1 MDTEAKLRDY
11 LKRATADLRQARRDL
26 VDIEER
32 AAEPIAIIGMACRYP
47 GGVRTPGQLWDLL
60 DAGRDAI
67 TGFPQ
72 DRGWA
77 VAEGDFTLE
86 GGFLDDAGAFDP
98 AVFGISP
105 REALAMDPQQRLLL
119 EISWEAFERAGI
131 DPLGVKGSRTGVFA
145 GVMYHDYAAQLTSL
159 PDGVEGYLA
168 TGTSGS
174 VVSGRV
180 AYTFGLEGPA
190 LTIDTACSSS
200 LVALHL
206 AVQSLR
212 RGECAMALAGGVTVM
227 ASPST
232 FVEFARQGG
241 LAADGRCKPFAE
253 AADGTGWSEG
263 AGVLLVERLSDAQ
276 RLGHPIL
283 AVVRGSAVNQDGAS
297 NGLTA
302 PNGPSQQR
310 VILDALADARLTPA
324 QVDAVEAHGTGTTLG
339 DPIEAQA
346 LLATYGRD
354 RDEPLRL
361 GSLKSNLGHTQ
372 AAAGV
377 GGVIKMVEAMR
388 RGVLPKTLHVDAPS
402 PHIDWSTG
410 ALELLTAARPWPETD
425 APRRAA
431 VSSFGFS
438 GTNAH
443 VVLEQAPAGLAA
455 PADTVVAPPPAVV
468 PLPLAGA
475 DADGLRAWAATV
487 RDHLTATG
495 ASLADV
501 GATLITRGALPSRAV
516 AWDLDG
522 LDAVAS
528 GVGPVAGSP
537 LGSSDVVFVYPGQG
551 GQWLGMAAGLLDS
564 PVFAGRLRECD
575 AALAPLVGFS
585 VEGVL
590 RSGEGWLSRVEVVQ
604 PVLWAVGVALTAW
617 WGAHGV
623 RPAAVVGHSQGEV
636 VAAVVAGALSVGDGA
651 RVVAARSGALVGLDG
666 SGGMAS
672 VGADAGEVAGWLSG
686 AEWSGLV
693 VAVVNSPSQVVV
705 AGERPLVEAFVSWC
719 EGRGV
724 RARLVEVGYASH
736 SPQVDVVRDAV
747 VTGLSGVRGA
757 VPTIPW
763 YSTVTGER
771 VVDPVGEDY
780 WWANLREPVRFASVV
795 ESLAADGFRLFAEVS
810 GHPVLTLAVEQC
822 VPDAGVWGT
831 LRRGEDGPAAQI
843 RALGEAWVRGVEV
856 DWTAWP
862 ADGRWSPDLP
872 TYPFQRTHYWLTAA
886 PGAGDLAGAG
896 LDDTG
901 HPLLAAAVPVPE
913 SGTVVFTGHVSRATQ
928 PWLTDHDVL
937 GDVLIPGAALVE
949 LALAAG
955 ERTDAPVVEELLIQ
969 APLAL
974 PETGGVDLR
983 VTVARPDPGAARRVV
998 TIHSRSDREEPWTP
1012 HATGTLRPAGTAER
1026 AEPAGP
1032 ADLAW
1037 PPRDAE
1043 PVDAEDLYAALAD
1056 TGLRYGPAFQ
1066 NLRRVWR
1073 RAGEILAEVAL
1084 DGGGADGTG
1093 PGHDGYGGYGIHPA
1107 LLDACLHALAAGGL
1121 VPGEDGAA
1129 RLPFAFNGV
1138 RLHAVGAGSLRVRLT
1153 AGDGP
1158 ETIRLHAADEAGLPV
1173 LDVGALA
1180 VRPVTAARIGA
1191 APGLPL
1197 YGLDWVDAEAPAGQ
1211 AVERQPISQPA
1222 LPAITLG
1229 DALPGDPGDVLVLDC
1244 ASGTTGESTVDG
1256 AAVRAETARLLE
1268 TLRLFLGDERRAG
1281 THLVV
1286 RTDGAIAAGAGDTVP
1301 GLVAAALWGLVRS
1314 AQNEHP
1320 GRITIVDAPT
1330 ADRIPD
1336 VLAAGHPQAAVRDGR
1351 ITVPRVVRHAAT
1363 GGELPDL
1370 TGGTVVITGA
1380 TGTLGRLIARHLVAA
1395 HGVRDLLLLSRSG
1408 GGPDLDG
1415 ARVRAVACD
1424 VTDPEAVEAALR
1436 DVTVSAVIHTAG
1448 VLDDGLLEDLTPGR
1462 LDAVLRPK
1470 VDAAMNLHAATAGQP
1485 LAAFVLFSSAA
1496 GLLGNAGQ
1504 ANYAAANTFADAYA
1518 ARLRAEGVPATS
1530 LAWGLWDTDE
1540 GMAGGL
1546 TDADRRRLRRG
1557 GVLPLEA
1564 AQGLALFDA
1573 ALRAGTA
1580 LAVPVALSL
1589 PALRSTADSG
1599 LLPPVLSGLV
1609 RRAPR
1614 RAATAGGADG
1624 FARRLA
1630 GLPEAEREQ
1639 TAVELVRGTIAAV
1652 LGFASGAAVDG
1663 NRALRELGFDSL
1675 TAVELR
1681 NRLQPA
1687 TGLTLPAT
1695 LAFDYPNA
1703 RAIARYLLDRALGS
1717 DRPAGG
1723 ASPVR
1728 PGQARADE
1736 PIAIIGMA
1744 CRFPGGVRSPEDLWR
1759 LLRDGVD
1766 AISGFPTDRGWDLT
1780 GTGFTQQGGFL
1791 YDAGHFDAGLFGI
1804 SPREA
1809 LAMDPQQRLLL
1820 EISWEAFER
1829 AGLDPLGLR
1838 GSRTGVF
1845 AGLMYHDYGTGL
1857 TTLPEG
1863 VEGYR
1868 ATGVS
1873 GSVVSGRVAYVFGL
1887 EGPAL
1892 TVDTACSSSLVSLH
1906 LAAES
1911 LRRGECELALAGGV
1925 SVMANPSTF
1934 VEVARQGGSAAD
1946 GRCKPFSA
1954 AADGATW
1961 SEGAGVLLVERLSD
1975 AQRLGHPILAV
1986 VRGTAVNQDGASN
1999 GLTAPNG
2006 PSQQRVIRAA
2016 LADAGLT
2023 PQDVDAVEA
2032 HGTGTALGDPIEAQ
2046 ALLTAYGQDRDEPL
2060 WLGSIKS
2067 NLGHTQAAAGV
2078 AGIMKMVLALGHGVL
2093 PRSLHIDAP
2102 SPHVD
2107 WESGA
2112 VALLDAERPWPVV
2125 DRPRRAGVSSF
2136 GISGTNA
2143 HVVLEQA
2150 PPASPEPENPEPPVV
2165 PLPLSGRDGGAPPAQ
2180 ARRLAAFLRD
2190 RPDVPPV
2197 DVAHTLAG
2205 RATLEHRAVALGVDA
2220 LGALADG
2227 RPSPDVVTGVAGP
2240 AGGTVFVFP
2249 GQGGQWEGMA
2259 ARLLDRSPAFA
2270 GRLRECDAAL
2280 GRYLDYSVEAVLRQE
2295 PGTPSL
2301 DRLDVVQ
2308 PMLFAVMVSLAAWW
2322 EEHGVTPAAVVGHSQ
2337 GEIAAACV
2345 AGALTLDDAAR
2356 IVALRSREMT
2366 AIAGAGAMLSVAA
2379 AEAGVAARI
2388 AAYQT
2393 AYDAAD
2399 TAAHQPGDQD
2409 GPGRI
2414 RLEIAAVNGPASVI
2428 VAGAAGAIDELA
2440 AGYEADGVR
2449 VRRIKASAAGH
2460 SVQVEALRDR
2470 VLELLAPV
2478 RIAAGRVPWYSTVRA
2493 EPMTAEDGAA
2503 YWYDNLRRPVRF
2515 AAAVRRL
2522 LADGYRHFVEVSPH
2536 PVLTAGIQ
2544 DVAAEAGDGV
2554 AVAGTLRRDEDGPD
2568 REIRALAE
2576 AWVAGVPVD
2585 WSTVLTGRRRAPDVP
2600 TYAFQH
2606 QHYWLADA
2614 PGAGGGGPDGGPD
2627 DDFWAAVEETDA
2639 AALGRTLG
2647 VDPGALAPV
2656 LPALAG
2662 WRRDRRERSRLDAW
2676 RFRIAFTPLPEPEPA
2691 RLSGTWLV
2699 LHPADVDPGEV
2710 TLALIGAGAEVEHS
2724 TAVGRETLLARPYAG
2739 VVSLLALRDDDRAVL
2754 DTLALTR
2761 AIGGLDTA
2769 LWILTRGAV
2778 AAVPADPASRLA
2790 PAQVW
2795 GLART
2800 FALEH
2805 PEAWGGLLDL
2815 PETLDA
2821 RAAGRIAA
2829 VLAGLDD
2836 EDQVAVRATGV
2847 LARRLLPAPADPAAP
2862 LWEPRGTVLITG
2874 GTGALGAHVAR
2885 WAAGS
2890 GADHVVL
2897 TSRRGEAAPGAA
2909 ELREELTALGAR
2921 VTVAACDTADRAQVA
2936 ALLAALPGPV
2946 NSVVHAAG
2954 TLAPVL
2960 LADTTPEELAA
2971 VRAGKVDGAVHL
2983 LDLLD
2988 PAHLDRVVLFSSNAG
3003 VWGSARQGV
3012 YGAANAALD
3021 ALAEQARERGLP
3033 VTSVAWGLWAG
3044 GGMAEATG
3052 GEEYMRR
3059 RGFRGMAPDAAIAA
3073 MRQAAGAGET
3083 FLSVAD
3089 VDWSVFAPAFAF
3101 ARPRPLIADLPEVRA
3116 QRAATA
3122 AAPAA
3127 DSGTELRR
3135 RLAAAPPHEHEQI
3148 VLEVVRGNA
3157 AAVLGHDSA
3166 DAVDARRPFKE
3177 FGFDSLTAV
3186 DLRNRLTA
3194 ATGLTLPATLV
3205 FDHPTPAAVARLL
3218 LDGLVTGD
3226 GATPD
3231 AVLATIDQLAEELAA
3246 TAGDTALRLRVGM
3259 RLRGLLDG
3267 LDGLGDAGEPE
3278 QDAVSG
3284 TLEAASAD
3292 ELFRFI
3298 DELGV
3303 S

>member
-26 VDIEER
+26 VDVQEK
-32 AAEPIAIIGMACRYP
+32 AAEPIAIVGVSCRYP
-47 GGVRTPGQLWDLL
+47 GGVGTPEQLWDLL

-67 TGFPQ
+67 TGFPD
-72 DRGWA
+72 DRSWTFA
-77 VAEGDFTLE
+77 DEDFAQE
-86 GGFLDDAGAFDP
+86 GGFLDEAGAFDP

-119 EISWEAFERAGI
+119 ECAWEAFERAGL
-131 DPLGVKGSRTGVFA
+131 DPLGVKGSRVGVFA
-145 GVMYHDYAAQLTSL
+145 GVMYHDYAAQLTTL

-227 ASPST
+227 ATPNT

-241 LAADGRCKPFAE
+241 LAADGRCKAFAE

-263 AGVLLVERLSDAQ
+263 AGVVLVERLSDAQ
-276 RLGHPIL
+276 RLGHPVL

-324 QVDAVEAHGTGTTLG
+324 QIDTVEAHGTGTRLG

-354 RDEPLRL
+354 RRAPLWL

-372 AAAGV
+372 AAAGI
-377 GGVIKMVEAMR
+377 GGVIKMVESMR

-402 PHIDWSTG
+402 SHIDWSSG
-410 ALELLTAARPWPETD
+410 ALELLTTARPWPAAD
-425 APRRAA
+425 SPRRAA

-443 VVLEQAPAGLAA
+443 VILEQAPTPAPIPAPVPAGT
-455 PADTVVAPPPAVV
+455 PGVV

-475 DADGLRAWAATV
+475 DPDGLRAQATTV
-487 RDHLTATG
+487 RNHLRTTG
-495 ASLADV
+495 ASLADL
-501 GATLITRGALPSRAV
+501 GATLINRGALPVRAV
-516 AWDLDG
+516 AWDIET
-522 LDAVAS
+522 LDAVAA
-528 GVGPVAGSP
+528 GLGPVTGSP
-537 LGSSDVVFVYPGQG
+537 LGNSDVVFVYAGQG
-551 GQWLGMAAGLLDS
+551 GQWLGMAVGLLDS
-564 PVFAGRLRECD
+564 LAFAERLRECD
-575 AALAPLVGFS
+575 AALWPHVGFS
-585 VEGVL
+585 VEAVL
-590 RSGEGWLSRVEVVQ
+590 RGRDEWLTRVEVVQ

-617 WGAHGV
+617 WASYGV
-623 RPAAVVGHSQGEV
+623 VPAAVVGHSQGEV
-636 VAAVVAGALSVGDGA
+636 VAAVVAGALSVRDGA
-651 RVVAARSGALVGLDG
+651 RVVAARSQALVDLDG

-672 VGADAGEVAGWLSG
+672 VGAAADEVAGWLAG
-686 AEWSGLV
+686 PEWAGLV
-693 VAVVNSPSQVVV
+693 VAAVNSPSQVVV
-705 AGERPLVEAFVSWC
+705 AGERSLLEAFVPWC
-719 EGRGV
+719 EERGV

-736 SPQVDVVRDAV
+736 SSQVEPVREAVLAALAGVEGVVPV
-747 VTGLSGVRGA
+747 
-757 VPTIPW
+757 IPW

-771 VVDPVGEDY
+771 VTEPVDAGY
-780 WWANLREPVRFASVV
+780 WWSNLREQVRFAPVV
-795 ESLAADGFRLFAEVS
+795 EGLAAEGGFRLFAEVS
-810 GHPVLTLAVEQC
+810 GHPVLALALEQSA
-822 VPDAGVWGT
+822 PDAGVWGT
-831 LRRGEDGPAAQI
+831 LRRGEDGPAAQV
-843 RALGEAWVRGVEV
+843 RALGEAWVRGVDV
-856 DWTAWP
+856 DWRSWLEG
-862 ADGRWSPDLP
+862 GRWLPDLP
-872 TYPFQRTHYWLTAA
+872 TYPFQRQHYWLTSA
-886 PGAGDLAGAG
+886 PGTGDLAEAG
-896 LDDTG
+896 LDGTG
-901 HPLLAAAVPVPE
+901 HPLLGAAVLLPD
-913 SGTVVFTGHVSRATQ
+913 SDTVVFTGRVSRRTQ

-937 GDVLIPGAALVE
+937 GTVLLPGAALVE

-955 ERTDAPVVEELLIQ
+955 DFTDTPVVEELLLQ

-983 VTVARPDPGAARRVV
+983 VTVAPPERGTGRRTITLHSRPD
-998 TIHSRSDREEPWTP
+998 REHPWTP
-1012 HATGTLRPAGTAER
+1012 HATGTLRPAGPTT
-1026 AEPAGP
+1026 EPADQP
-1032 ADLAW
+1032 W
-1037 PPRDAE
+1037 PPRDAD
-1043 PVDAEDLYAALAD
+1043 PVQAEALYAALAEA
-1056 TGLRYGPAFQ
+1056 GLVYGPAFQ
-1066 NLRRVWR
+1066 GLRQVWR
-1073 RAGEILAEVAL
+1073 RDGEILAEVAL
-1084 DGGGADGTG
+1084 DADRDT
-1093 PGHDGYGGYGIHPA
+1093 DGYGVHPA

-1121 VPGEDGAA
+1121 VTGEDGAA
-1129 RLPFAFNGV
+1129 RLPFVFSGV
-1138 RLHAVGAGSLRVRLT
+1138 RLHAVGAGSLRVWLT
-1153 AGDGP
+1153 VAEGA
-1158 ETIRLHAADEAGLPV
+1158 ETVRLHAADAAGLPV
-1173 LDVGALA
+1173 LDIDALA
-1180 VRPVTAARIGA
+1180 VRPVTADQIGA
-1191 APGLPL
+1191 VPSTSL
-1197 YGLDWVDAEAPAGQ
+1197 YTLDWVDAGVPAG
-1211 AVERQPISQPA
+1211 ATGP
-1222 LPAITLG
+1222 LPTIALG
-1229 DALPGDPGDVLVLDC
+1229 DPLPDDTPDVLVLDC
-1244 ASGTTGESTVDG
+1244 ASDAAPNG
-1256 AAVRAETARLLE
+1256 AAVRGETGRLLE
-1268 TLRLFLGDERRAG
+1268 TLQRFLGDERWAG

-1286 RTDGAIAAGAGDTVP
+1286 RTDGAIAADPGDTVP

-1314 AQNEHP
+1314 AQSEHP
-1320 GRITIVDAPT
+1320 GRLALVDTPAMERI
-1330 ADRIPD
+1330 ADL
-1336 VLAAGHPQAAVRDGR
+1336 LAAGHHQAAVRGET
-1351 ITVPRVVRHAAT
+1351 ILVPRIARHA
-1363 GGELPDL
+1363 GPDGELPDL
-1370 TGGTVVITGA
+1370 TAGTVVVTGA
-1380 TGTLGRLIARHLVAA
+1380 TGTLGRLVARHLVAA

-1408 GGPDLDG
+1408 GTLDLDG
-1415 ARVRAVACD
+1415 AQVRAVVCD
-1424 VTDPEAVEAALR
+1424 VTDPAAVEAALSG
-1436 DVTVSAVIHTAG
+1436 VTVSAVIHTAG
-1448 VLDDGLLEDLTPGR
+1448 VLDDGMLADLTPDR
-1462 LDAVLRPK
+1462 LDAVMRAK
-1470 VDAAMNLHAATAGQP
+1470 VDAVANLHAATAGQP
-1485 LAAFVLFSSAA
+1485 LGAFVLFSSAA

-1504 ANYAAANTFADAYA
+1504 ANYAAANTFTDAYA
-1518 ARLRAEGVPATS
+1518 AQLRAEGIPATS
-1530 LAWGLWDTDE
+1530 LAWGLWDTDT
-1540 GMAGGL
+1540 GMVGNL

-1557 GVLPLEA
+1557 GVVPLEA
-1564 AQGLALFDA
+1564 DQGLALFDA
-1573 ALRAGTA
+1573 ALRADTA

-1589 PALRSTADSG
+1589 PALRATAESG

-1609 RRAPR
+1609 RTGPR
-1614 RAATAGGADG
+1614 RATAADG
-1624 FARRLA
+1624 PGAFAERLA
-1630 GLPEAEREQ
+1630 GRPEAEREQ
-1639 TAVELVRGTIAAV
+1639 TVTELVRGTIAAV
-1652 LGFASGAAVDG
+1652 LGFATGSAIDG

-1681 NRLQPA
+1681 NRLHLV

-1717 DRPAGG
+1717 DRLPSTPEPARTS
-1723 ASPVR
+1723 A
-1728 PGQARADE
+1728 ARTDE

-1744 CRFPGGVRSPEDLWR
+1744 CRFPGGVRTPEDLWQ

-1780 GTGFTQQGGFL
+1780 GTDFARQGGFL
-1791 YDAGHFDAGLFGI
+1791 YDAAEFDAGLFGI

-1820 EISWEAFER
+1820 ETSWEAFER

-1857 TTLPEG
+1857 STLPEG

-1873 GSVVSGRVAYVFGL
+1873 GSVVSGRVAYVYGL

-1892 TVDTACSSSLVSLH
+1892 TIDTACSSSLVALH
-1906 LAAES
+1906 LAVES

-1925 SVMANPSTF
+1925 SVMANPGTF

-1975 AQRLGHPILAV
+1975 AQRLGHPVLAV

-2032 HGTGTALGDPIEAQ
+2032 HGTGTKLGDPVEAQ
-2046 ALLTAYGQDRDEPL
+2046 ALLATYGQDRSEDRPL
-2060 WLGSIKS
+2060 RLGSVKS

-2078 AGIMKMVLALGHGVL
+2078 AGLMKMVLAMRHGLL

-2102 SPHVD
+2102 SPHID
-2107 WESGA
+2107 WDSGA
-2112 VALLDAERPWPVV
+2112 VALLDTEQPWPQAG
-2125 DRPRRAGVSSF
+2125 RPRRAAVSSF

-2143 HVVLEQA
+2143 HVVLEQSPPA
-2150 PPASPEPENPEPPVV
+2150 PPAPENPELPVV
-2165 PLPLSGRDGGAPPAQ
+2165 PLLLSGRDGAALTAQ
-2180 ARRLAAFLRD
+2180 ARRLATFLRD
-2190 RPDVPPV
+2190 RPDVPQA
-2197 DVAHTLAG
+2197 DIAHMLAG
-2205 RATLEHRAVALGVDA
+2205 RARLEHRAVALDA
-2220 LGALADG
+2220 AGPAALADG
-2227 RPSPDVVTGVAGP
+2227 RPSADVVTGVAGP
-2240 AGGTVFVFP
+2240 PGGVVFVFP

-2259 ARLLDRSPAFA
+2259 AGLLDRSPAFA
-2270 GRLRECDAAL
+2270 ARLRECDAAL
-2280 GRYLDYSVEAVLRQE
+2280 AQYLDFSVAAVLHQE
-2295 PGTPSL
+2295 PDTPSL

-2308 PMLFAVMVSLAAWW
+2308 PVLFAVMVSLAAWW
-2322 EEHGVTPAAVVGHSQ
+2322 GAHGVTPAAVVGHSQ

-2356 IVALRSREMT
+2356 IIALRSREMM
-2366 AIAGAGAMLSVAA
+2366 AIADAGAMLSIAA
-2379 AEAGVAARI
+2379 DEADVTARI
-2388 AAYQT
+2388 AAYE
-2393 AYDAAD
+2393 DE
-2399 TAAHQPGDQD
+2399 
-2409 GPGRI
+2409 PGRS
-2414 RLEIAAVNGPASVI
+2414 RLEIAAVNGPTSVI
-2428 VAGAAGAIDELA
+2428 VAGEVGAVDELA
-2440 AGYEADGVR
+2440 ARCEADGVR
-2449 VRRIKASAAGH
+2449 ARRIKSSVAGH
-2460 SVQVEALRDR
+2460 SVQVEVLRDR

-2478 RIAAGRVPWYSTVRA
+2478 RIGVGRVPWYSTVRA
-2493 EPMTAEDGAA
+2493 EPMTPEDGAD
-2503 YWYDNLRRPVRF
+2503 YWYDNVRRPVRF
-2515 AAAVRRL
+2515 AAAVQRL

-2536 PVLTAGIQ
+2536 PLLTAGIQ
-2544 DVAAEAGDGV
+2544 DIAAEGAEV
-2554 AVAGTLRRDEDGPD
+2554 AAVAGTLRRDEDGAD
-2568 REIRALAE
+2568 REIRTLAE
-2576 AWVAGVPVD
+2576 AWVAGLPVD
-2585 WSTVLTGRRRAPDVP
+2585 WATVLTGSRRALDIP

-2606 QHYWLADA
+2606 RHYWLADA
-2614 PGAGGGGPDGGPD
+2614 PGAATDDPD
-2627 DDFWAAVEETDA
+2627 DDFWTAVETADA
-2639 AALGRTLG
+2639 TTLGQTLG

-2656 LPALAG
+2656 LPALAD
-2662 WRRDRRERSRLDAW
+2662 WRRARRERSQLDAW
-2676 RFRIAFTPLPEPEPA
+2676 RFRVAFKPLPEPEPG

-2699 LHPADVDPGEV
+2699 LHPADIDPGDV
-2710 TLALIGAGAEVEHS
+2710 TLALAAAGAEVEHG
-2724 TAVGRETLLARPYAG
+2724 TTVDRETLAAKPYSG
-2739 VVSLLALRDDDRAVL
+2739 VVSLLALRDDDRALL

-2761 AIGGLDTA
+2761 ATGGLDTA

-2778 AAVPADPASRLA
+2778 AAVPGDPASRLA

-2795 GLART
+2795 ALART

-2815 PETLDA
+2815 PATLDE

-2890 GADHVVL
+2890 GAGHVVL

-2909 ELREELTALGAR
+2909 ELREELAALGAR
-2921 VTVAACDTADRAQVA
+2921 VTVAACDTADREQVA
-2936 ALLAALPGPV
+2936 ALLASLPEPV
-2946 NSVVHAAG
+2946 TSVVHAAG
-2954 TLAPVL
+2954 TLTPSP
-2960 LADTTPEELAA
+2960 LADATPAELAD
-2971 VRAGKVDGAVHL
+2971 VRSGKVDGAVHL

-2988 PAHLDRVVLFSSNAG
+2988 PEHLEQVVLFSSNAG
-3003 VWGSARQGV
+3003 VWGSARQGT

-3021 ALAEQARERGLP
+3021 ALAAQARERGLP

-3052 GEEYMRR
+3052 GEDYMRR
-3059 RGFRGMAPDAAIAA
+3059 RGLRGMAPEGAITA

-3083 FLSVAD
+3083 FLAVAD
-3089 VDWSVFAPAFAF
+3089 VDWSVFAPAFAI
-3101 ARPRPLIADLPEVRA
+3101 ARPRPLIADLPDVRA
-3116 QRAATA
+3116 AQQAAEAAPPADAGSALRERLTA
-3122 AAPAA
+3122 AAP
-3127 DSGTELRR
+3127 
-3135 RLAAAPPHEHEQI
+3135 HEHDQI
-3148 VLEVVRGNA
+3148 VLDLVRAHA
-3157 AAVLGHDSA
+3157 AAVLGHDSP
-3166 DAVDARRPFKE
+3166 DAVEARRPFKE

-3186 DLRNRLTA
+3186 DLRNRLAA
-3194 ATGLTLPATLV
+3194 ATGQTLPATLV
-3205 FDHPTPAAVARLL
+3205 FDHPTPAAVAHLL
-3218 LDGLVTGD
+3218 LDRLVTG
-3226 GATPD
+3226 GATTPES
-3231 AVLATIDQLAEELAA
+3231 VLATLDQLAESLAA
-3246 TAGDTALRLRVGM
+3246 TADDSALRLRVAM

-3267 LDGLGDAGEPE
+3267 LDDAGEPGAE
-3278 QDAVSG
+3278 SVSAK
-3284 TLEAASAD
+3284 LEAAGAD
-3292 ELFRFI
+3292 EVFRFI

>member
-26 VDIEER
+26 VDVQEK

-72 DRGWA
+72 DRGWT
-77 VAEGDFTLE
+77 VAEGDFTQE

-119 EISWEAFERAGI
+119 ECSWEAFERAGL
-131 DPLGVKGSRTGVFA
+131 DPLGVKASRTGVFA
-145 GVMYHDYAAQLTSL
+145 GVMYHDYATQLTTL

-174 VVSGRV
+174 IVSGRV

-206 AVQSLR
+206 AVQALR

-227 ASPST
+227 ATPNT

-324 QVDAVEAHGTGTTLG
+324 QVDAVEAHGTGTRLG

-346 LLATYGRD
+346 LLATYGQGRQD
-354 RDEPLRL
+354 PLWV

-388 RGVLPKTLHVDAPS
+388 HGVLPKTLHVDAPS
-402 PHIDWSTG
+402 SHVDW
-410 ALELLTAARPWPETD
+410 ALGGVELLTEARPWPTGDD

-443 VVLEQAPAGLAA
+443 IVLEQAPAAAAA
-455 PADTVVAPPPAVV
+455 PAGTTAIV

-475 DADGLRAWAATV
+475 DPDGLRAQAATV
-487 RDHLTATG
+487 RDHLSATG

-501 GATLITRGALPSRAV
+501 GATLVNRGALPGRAI
-516 AWDLDG
+516 AWDAES
-522 LDAVAS
+522 LDAVAA
-528 GVGPVAGSP
+528 GLGPVTGSP
-537 LGSSDVVFVYPGQG
+537 LGNSDVVFVYPGQG
-551 GQWLGMAAGLLDS
+551 GQWLRMAVGLLDS
-564 PVFAGRLRECD
+564 PAFADRLRECD

-585 VEGVL
+585 VEAVL
-590 RSGEGWLSRVEVVQ
+590 RGGEEWLSRVEVVQ

-617 WGAHGV
+617 WASYGV
-623 RPAAVVGHSQGEV
+623 VPAAVVGHSQGEV
-636 VAAVVAGALSVGDGA
+636 VAAVVAGALSVHDGA
-651 RVVAARSGALVGLDG
+651 RVVAARSGALVELDG
-666 SGGMAS
+666 TGGMAS
-672 VGADAGEVAGWLSG
+672 VSAAADKVETWLAGPQGA
-686 AEWSGLV
+686 GLV
-693 VAVVNSPSQVVV
+693 VAAVNSPSQVVV
-705 AGERPLVEAFVSWC
+705 AGERPVLEAFVAWC
-719 EGRGV
+719 ETREV

-736 SPQVDVVRDAV
+736 SPQVEPVRDAV
-747 VTGLSGVRGA
+747 LAGMTDVQGA
-757 VPTIPW
+757 VPVIPW
-763 YSTVTGER
+763 YSTVTGEQ
-771 VVDPVGEDY
+771 VTDPVGAEY
-780 WWANLREPVRFASVV
+780 WWANLRQQVRFAPVV
-795 ESLAADGFRLFAEVS
+795 EKLAGEGFRLFAEVS
-810 GHPVLTLAVEQC
+810 GHPVLGVALEQC
-822 VPDAGVWGT
+822 APDAGVWGT
-831 LRRGEDGPAAQI
+831 LRRGEDGPAGQI

-856 DWTAWP
+856 DWRAWP
-862 ADGRWSPDLP
+862 TDGHWLPDLP
-872 TYPFQRTHYWLTAA
+872 TYPFQRQHYWLASA
-886 PGAGDLAGAG
+886 PGLGDLAGAG
-896 LDDTG
+896 LDGTG
-901 HPLLAAAVPVPE
+901 HPLLAAAVLLPDSE
-913 SGTVVFTGHVSRATQ
+913 TVVFTGHVSRRTH

-937 GDVLIPGAALVE
+937 GTVLIPGAALVE

-955 ERTDAPVVEELLIQ
+955 EWTDAPLIEELLLQ

-983 VTVARPDPGAARRVV
+983 VTVAAPEPGTACRVV
-998 TIHSRSDREEPWTP
+998 TIHSRPDREHPWTP
-1012 HATGTLRPAGTAER
+1012 HATGALRPAG
-1026 AEPAGP
+1026 PAPEP
-1032 ADLAW
+1032 ADLPW

-1043 PVDAEDLYAALAD
+1043 PIDAGTLYAALAG
-1056 TGLRYGPAFQ
+1056 TGLVYGPAFQ
-1066 NLRRVWR
+1066 GLRQVWR
-1073 RAGEILAEVAL
+1073 RDGEILAEVAL
-1084 DGGGADGTG
+1084 DTDSET
-1093 PGHDGYGGYGIHPA
+1093 GGYGVHPA

-1121 VPGEDGAA
+1121 VPGEDGAV
-1129 RLPFAFNGV
+1129 RLPFAFGGV
-1138 RLHAVGAGSLRVRLT
+1138 HLHAVGAGSLRVRLT
-1153 AGDGP
+1153 AGEGA
-1158 ETIRLHAADEAGLPV
+1158 ETIRLHAVDEAGLPV
-1173 LDVGALA
+1173 LDIEALA
-1180 VRPVTAARIGA
+1180 VRPVTADRLGA
-1191 APGLPL
+1191 EAVTPL
-1197 YGLDWVDAEAPAGQ
+1197 YALDWMDAGVPAGT
-1211 AVERQPISQPA
+1211 ASP
-1222 LPAITLG
+1222 LPTITLG
-1229 DALPGDPGDVLVLDC
+1229 DALPDDIGDVLVLDC
-1244 ASGTTGESTVDG
+1244 ASDAAPDG
-1256 AAVRAETARLLE
+1256 AAVRGETGRLLE
-1268 TLRLFLGDERRAG
+1268 TLQRFLGDEKRTG

-1286 RTDGAIAAGAGDTVP
+1286 RTDGAIAADPGDTVP
-1301 GLVAAALWGLVRS
+1301 GLVSAALWGLVRS
-1314 AQNEHP
+1314 AQSEHP
-1320 GRITIVDAPT
+1320 GRLTIVDAPAT
-1330 ADRIPD
+1330 DRIPD
-1336 VLAAGHPQAAVRDGR
+1336 VLAAGHPQAAVRGER
-1351 ITVPRVVRHAAT
+1351 ILVPRIVRHAAPD
-1363 GGELPDL
+1363 GELPDL
-1370 TGGTVVITGA
+1370 TTGTVVVTGA
-1380 TGTLGRLIARHLVAA
+1380 TGTLGRLVARHLVAA
-1395 HGVRDLLLLSRSG
+1395 HGVRELLLLSRSG
-1408 GGPDLDG
+1408 GSPDLDG

-1424 VTDPEAVEAALR
+1424 VTDREAVEAALR
-1436 DVTVSAVIHTAG
+1436 GVTVSAVFHTAG
-1448 VLDDGLLEDLTPGR
+1448 VLDDGLLADLTPGR

-1470 VDAAMNLHAATAGQP
+1470 ADAVWNLHAATADRP

-1504 ANYAAANTFADAYA
+1504 ANYAAANTFTDAFA
-1518 ARLRAEGVPATS
+1518 AFRRAQGLPATS
-1530 LAWGLWDTDE
+1530 LAWGLWNTDE
-1540 GMAGGL
+1540 GMAGNL

-1557 GVLPLEA
+1557 GILPLEVG
-1564 AQGLALFDA
+1564 QGLALFDA
-1573 ALRAGTA
+1573 ALRADTA

-1589 PALRSTADSG
+1589 PALRATAENG
-1599 LLPPVLSGLV
+1599 MLPPVLSGLV
-1609 RRAPR
+1609 RTGPR
-1614 RAATAGGADG
+1614 RATTAGGPGA
-1624 FARRLA
+1624 FAQRLA

-1639 TAVELVRGTIAAV
+1639 TVTELVRGTIAAV
-1652 LGFASGAAVDG
+1652 LGFATGSAVDG

-1687 TGLTLPAT
+1687 TGLSLPAT

-1703 RAIARYLLDRALGS
+1703 RAIARYLLERALGA
-1717 DRPAGG
+1717 DRLPGA
-1723 ASPVR
+1723 ASP
-1728 PGQARADE
+1728 ARTGPVSVDE

-1744 CRFPGGVRSPEDLWR
+1744 CRFPGGVRSPEDLWQ
-1759 LLRDGVD
+1759 LLSDGGD
-1766 AISGFPTDRGWDLT
+1766 AIAGFPVDRGWDLT
-1780 GTGFTQQGGFL
+1780 GTDFTRQGGFL
-1791 YDAGHFDAGLFGI
+1791 YDAGEFDAGLFGI

-1838 GSRTGVF
+1838 GSQTGVF
-1845 AGLMYHDYGTGL
+1845 AGLMYHDYGMSL
-1857 TTLPEG
+1857 STLPEG

-1873 GSVVSGRVAYVFGL
+1873 GSVVSGRVSYVFGL

-1892 TVDTACSSSLVSLH
+1892 TVDTACSSSLVTLH

-1911 LRRGECELALAGGV
+1911 LRRGECSMALAGGV
-1925 SVMANPSTF
+1925 SVMANPGTF

-1986 VRGTAVNQDGASN
+1986 VRGSAVNQDGASN

-2006 PSQQRVIRAA
+2006 PSQQRVIRQA
-2016 LADAGLT
+2016 LANAGLT

-2032 HGTGTALGDPIEAQ
+2032 HGTGTRLGDPIEAQ
-2046 ALLTAYGQDRDEPL
+2046 ALLAAYGQDRETPL

-2078 AGIMKMVLALGHGVL
+2078 AGLIKMVLALGHGVL

-2102 SPHVD
+2102 SPHID
-2107 WESGA
+2107 WTSGA
-2112 VALLDAERPWPVV
+2112 VALLDAERPWPEAG
-2125 DRPRRAGVSSF
+2125 RPRRAAVSSF

-2143 HVVLEQA
+2143 HVVLEQSPPA
-2150 PPASPEPENPEPPVV
+2150 PPAPENPPLPVV
-2165 PLPLSGRDGGAPPAQ
+2165 PLLLSGRDSGAPAAQ

-2190 RPDVPPV
+2190 RPDVPLV

-2205 RATLEHRAVALGVDA
+2205 RARLEHRAVALNEAGLA
-2220 LGALADG
+2220 ALADR
-2227 RPSPDVVTGVAGP
+2227 RPSADVVTGAAGP
-2240 AGGTVFVFP
+2240 TGGVVFVFP

-2259 ARLLDRSPAFA
+2259 AGLLDRSPAFA
-2270 GRLRECDAAL
+2270 TRLRECDGAL

-2301 DRLDVVQ
+2301 HRLDVVQ
-2308 PMLFAVMVSLAAWW
+2308 PVLFAVMVSLAAWW
-2322 EEHGVTPAAVVGHSQ
+2322 DAHGVTPAAVVGHSQ

-2345 AGALTLDDAAR
+2345 AGALSLDDAAR
-2356 IVALRSREMT
+2356 IVALRSREMM
-2366 AIAGAGAMLSVAA
+2366 AIADAGAMLSVAA
-2379 AEAGVAARI
+2379 AEADVAARI
-2388 AAYQT
+2388 AEYE
-2393 AYDAAD
+2393 DED
-2399 TAAHQPGDQD
+2399 QPG
-2409 GPGRI
+2409 RR
-2414 RLEIAAVNGPASVI
+2414 RLEIAAVNGPAAVI
-2428 VAGAAGAIDELA
+2428 VAGEAGAIDELA
-2440 AGYEADGVR
+2440 ARYEEEGVR
-2449 VRRIKASAAGH
+2449 ARRIKASAAGH
-2460 SVQVEALRDR
+2460 SAQVEVLRDR
-2470 VLELLAPV
+2470 VLEVLAPV
-2478 RIAAGRVPWYSTVRA
+2478 RIGAGRVPWYSTVRA
-2493 EPMTAEDGAA
+2493 EPMAPEDGAG
-2503 YWYDNLRRPVRF
+2503 YWYDNMRQPVRF
-2515 AAAVRRL
+2515 AAAVQRL

-2544 DVAAEAGDGV
+2544 DIAAGGAGDTADT

-2568 REIRALAE
+2568 REIRTFAE

-2585 WSTVLTGRRRAPDVP
+2585 WATVLTGGRRALEVP

-2606 QHYWLADA
+2606 QHYWLTDA
-2614 PGAGGGGPDGGPD
+2614 PGAATDEPD
-2627 DDFWAAVEETDA
+2627 DEFWAAVEAADA
-2639 AALGRTLG
+2639 ATLGRTLG
-2647 VDPGALAPV
+2647 VDPDALAPM

-2662 WRRDRRERSRLDAW
+2662 WRRGQRERSQLDAW
-2676 RFRIAFTPLPEPEPA
+2676 RFRIAFKPLPEPEPG

-2710 TLALIGAGAEVEHS
+2710 TLVLIGAGAEVEHR
-2724 TAVGRETLLARPYAG
+2724 TVADRETLAAKPYAG

-2754 DTLALTR
+2754 DTLALTQ

-2778 AAVPADPASRLA
+2778 AAVPGDPASRLA

-2795 GLART
+2795 ALART

-2815 PETLDA
+2815 PVTLDA
-2821 RAAGRIAA
+2821 RATGRVAA

-2874 GTGALGAHVAR
+2874 GTGALGGHVAR

-2897 TSRRGEAAPGAA
+2897 TSRRGVAAPGAA
-2909 ELREELTALGAR
+2909 ELYEELVALGAR
-2921 VTVAACDTADRAQVA
+2921 VTIAACDTADRTQVA
-2936 ALLAALPGPV
+2936 ALLAGLPEPV
-2946 NSVVHAAG
+2946 TAVIHAAG
-2954 TLAPVL
+2954 TLTPVL
-2960 LADTTPEELAA
+2960 LADSTPEELAD
-2971 VRAGKVDGAVHL
+2971 VRSGKVEGAVHL

-2988 PAHLDRVVLFSSNAG
+2988 PAHLEQVVLFSSNAG
-3003 VWGSARQGV
+3003 VWGSARQGT

-3044 GGMAEATG
+3044 GGMAEESG
-3052 GEEYMRR
+3052 GADYMRR
-3059 RGFRGMAPDAAIAA
+3059 RGFQGMAPEAAITA

-3083 FLSVAD
+3083 FLAVVD

-3101 ARPRPLIADLPEVRA
+3101 ARPRPLIADLPLVRA
-3116 QRAATA
+3116 LQATVE
-3122 AAPAA
+3122 AAPPA
-3127 DSGTELRR
+3127 DAGSALRGQ
-3135 RLAAAPPHEHEQI
+3135 LAAAAPHEHEQI
-3148 VLEVVRGNA
+3148 VLELVRGHA
-3157 AAVLGHDSA
+3157 AAVLGHDGP
-3166 DAVDARRPFKE
+3166 DAVDARRAFKE

-3218 LDGLVTGD
+3218 LDRLVTG
-3226 GATPD
+3226 GMTPE
-3231 AVLATIDQLAEELAA
+3231 AVLATIDQLTEALAA

-3267 LDGLGDAGEPE
+3267 LGDAEEPGE
-3278 QDAVSG
+3278 DSVSG
-3284 TLEAASAD
+3284 KLEAASAD